1 MRTVQRVCSNT
12 NTHTTTASPNTAAA
26 QRGVALIEALLA
38 FLVVALGMLGIARI
52 HADLRTH
59 ADLARQRTDA
69 ARIAGEEMERLRSFS
84 VLAPSAGASS
94 YDEITTTSATALDSD
109 DMPTRY
115 AIERSVTA
123 IAGDQA
129 SAVTLT
135 VRWNDRRGDAQHATL
150 TSVIARSD
158 PVFAAALTIASR
170 SMPVRGALGR
180 SAHVPLFAKDLGNGH
195 SVFKPIE
202 TGPIAFVQD
211 NLTGLVTARCT
222 GLASTLT
229 TATLTAADLTAC
241 DPTVGLLLSGT
252 VRFAGTSPTDPS
264 NANGPLLPFDIVLTL
279 SGGSYT
285 QAPACFTRPVEADG
299 DRHSLYHCV
308 VYPLANGRWSGRS
321 TLAPLGWRIGTAA
334 DEYRV
339 CRYSSDLDGSGAID
353 RNLEHPS
360 DYADVDAALAQQNF
374 LVVAGGDTCPTA
386 APQQVASEATGI
398 YADPSKTQH
407 QP

>member
-1 MRTVQRVCSNT
+1 MHTARRVRSGTQSASAVMR
-12 NTHTTTASPNTAAA
+12 
-26 QRGVALIEALLA
+26 QRGITLIEALLS
-38 FLVVALGMLGIARI
+38 FLVFAFGMLGIARL
-52 HADLRTH
+52 HADLRAH

-69 ARIAGEEMERLRSFS
+69 ARIATEEMERLRAFS
-84 VLAPSAGASS
+84 MLAPSAGVRS
-94 YDEITTTSATALDSD
+94 YDEIAATSAIALDSD

-115 AIERSVTA
+115 AIDPRVTA

-158 PVFAAALTIASR
+158 PVLAAALTIASR

-195 SVFKPIE
+195 SAFKPIE
-202 TGPIAFVQD
+202 TGTIAFVQD
-211 NLTGLVTARCT
+211 NLTGLVAARCT

-241 DPTVGLLLSGT
+241 DPIVGLLLSGT
-252 VRFAGTSPTDPS
+252 VRFTGTLPADPS
-264 NANGPLLPFDIVLTL
+264 NANGPPLPFDIVLTL

-299 DRHSLYHCV
+299 DRRSLYHCV

-321 TLAPLGWRIGTAA
+321 TLAPLGWHIGTAA

-353 RNLEHPS
+353 RNLEHPA
-360 DYADVDAALAQQNF
+360 DYTNVDAALAQQNF
-374 LVVAGGDTCPTA
+374 LVIAGGDDCPA
-386 APQQVASEATGI
+386 AAVEAAEAVSTL
-398 YADPSKTQH
+398 DTVQH